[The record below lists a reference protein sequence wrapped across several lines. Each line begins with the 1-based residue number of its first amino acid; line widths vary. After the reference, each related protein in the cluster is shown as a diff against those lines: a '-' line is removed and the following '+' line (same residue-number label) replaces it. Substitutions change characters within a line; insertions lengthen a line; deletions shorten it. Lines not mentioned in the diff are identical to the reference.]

1 MNVDWSAKAA
11 GFLQSLHDPI
21 SGGSRS
27 VPDGPVTLYG
37 TCYASLGD
45 FYLTGNDGLPEKRRR
60 FIVECQDAQT
70 GFMIGPELRDYEPP
84 PGTIHDREHLLM
96 HLTCTAVP
104 TCQQFG
110 TPLRFPIAAA
120 HQFCNVAYLRQ
131 WMDRRDLK
139 NAWFEGNNIL
149 FVGQL
154 LVYLRDV
161 ERHAGAQAA
170 LDAWFDWLDAHVD
183 VTTGLWGTNGHCSA
197 LEAVCGGYH
206 QLLVYYYESRRLI
219 NPHGTIDTVLDL
231 QHVDGGFNPWGNAGA
246 CEDVDSVD
254 ILLNLYKRFDYRRGD
269 IRFAL
274 KRCLRHILST
284 QNPDGGFPY
293 NLNCVQSHMGIPGT
307 QAPAN
312 VSATFPT
319 WFRIHTLAL
328 IAEIL
333 PGERAFSGIKFRFS
347 NTLSMGW
354 HQSPPG
360 WSLERRARDPLGS
373 AKLQARYHGRRARH
387 AIIQMVRGFRKYS
400 GRLFRKRAVC

>member
-37 TCYASLGD
+37 TCYASLGE
-45 FYLTGNDGLPEKRRR
+45 FYLGRNGGLPEERRR
-60 FIVECQDAQT
+60 FIVECQDPQT
-70 GFMIGPELRDYEPP
+70 GLMIGPELQDFEPL

-96 HLTCTAVP
+96 HLTCAAVP
-104 TCQQFG
+104 TCQHFG
-110 TPLRFPIAAA
+110 IQLKFPIAAA
-120 HQFCNVAYLRQ
+120 HRLCDLDYLGK

-161 ERHAGAQAA
+161 ERYPGAQAA
-170 LDAWFDWLDAHVD
+170 LDRWFDWLDTHVD
-183 VTTGLWGTNGHCSA
+183 LPTGLWGTNGHCSA

-206 QLLVYYYESRRLI
+206 QLLVYYHEQRRLI
-219 NPHGTIDTVLDL
+219 NPERMIDTVLGL
-231 QHVDGGFNPWGNAGA
+231 QHLDGGFNPWGNAGA

-254 ILLNLYKRFDYRRGD
+254 ILVNLYKRFDYRRGD
-269 IRFAL
+269 IRFGL
-274 KRCLRHILST
+274 KRCLGHILST

-293 NLNCVQSHMGIPGT
+293 NLNYAQNHMGIPGT

-312 VSATFPT
+312 VSATFST

-333 PGERAFSGIKFRFS
+333 PEERAFSGIKLRFS
-347 NTLSMGW
+347 SSLSMGW

-360 WSLERRARDPLGS
+360 WSLELRARDRLSSLRPRV
-373 AKLQARYHGRRARH
+373 RYYGRRTKRAVKGLARE
-387 AIIQMVRGFRKYS
+387 FRKCS
-400 GRLFRKRAVC
+400 GRLLKRLEL